1 MDFRVTVSTKDNVRE
16 TKSFEQFSDAINYI
30 TEKMSYWN
38 NFAPEEPIY
47 FEIIKV
53 LSDTDTLGV
62 NVADEMDIADLF
74 GRV

>member
-16 TKSFEQFSDAINYI
+16 TQTFEQFFDAVTYI
-30 TEKMSYWN
+30 TEKMSHWN
-38 NFAPEEPIY
+38 NFTPEEPIY
-47 FEIIKV
+47 FEIAKV
-53 LSDTDTLGV
+53 AGGAPTLSV